1 MGSAQ
6 EWSHTTRPCGQLVL
20 RYCTNSLKRNFS
32 GKLSEMGSARDFPWL
47 CCAGWYVHDKLPAL
61 SPAQGLPSSSSTAP
75 GSRGW
80 DCLPSHH
87 CDWRQPKGPVNWGTA
102 YMIILINIPF
112 LSVNEFAKVWTPTIP
127 TCLVLLFLPFSSTIA
142 KRPLSVLLLTLAH
155 TLYSGLEPDGM
166 LENLLMLPS
175 TDTVGTQPKR
185 AC

>member
-1 MGSAQ
+1 MVTHYQAM
-6 EWSHTTRPCGQLVL
+6 WSTCPEILHQ
-20 RYCTNSLKRNFS
+20 
-32 GKLSEMGSARDFPWL
+32 LSEEEFQWKAVWDGKCPWL
-47 CCAGWYVHDKLPAL
+47 SLALLCWWCVHDKLPAL
-61 SPAQGLPSSSSTAP
+61 LLHRGCPAVPAQLLGAE
-75 GSRGW
+75 GW
-80 DCLPSHH
+80 DCLPSRH

-102 YMIILINIPF
+102 CMIILINIPF

-127 TCLVLLFLPFSSTIA
+127 TCLVLLFLPFSSTTA

-175 TDTVGTQPKR
+175 TDTVGTQPKC